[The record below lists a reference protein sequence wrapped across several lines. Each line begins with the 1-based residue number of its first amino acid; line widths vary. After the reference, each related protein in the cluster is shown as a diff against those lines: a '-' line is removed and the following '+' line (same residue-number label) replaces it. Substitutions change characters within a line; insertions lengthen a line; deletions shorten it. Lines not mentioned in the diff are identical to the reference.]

1 MEVYQ
6 HQEARVMQGQQH
18 PPSKRCSHTEPSH
31 PCPPSRFTPSSRPPG
46 VAIPREG
53 GFSLIEL
60 IIVLAIIAASVAL
73 ILDRQNKAQESNRS
87 NDTVQAVSYMVS
99 KIKTFYAS
107 SGSYSGLSAAV
118 INGMS
123 LLNQPLKWD
132 GASILDAWNNPL
144 GVSGNANAA
153 TPSFALSIGGSVNP
167 LSKET
172 CSALATALAAG
183 ADVVNVGGSSEVQL
197 NAGVV
202 SGGSVYK
209 SAAGVLTVANVASG
223 CSAANPQI
231 ALQFH

>member
-6 HQEARVMQGQQH
+6 HEEAKVMQGPQPPKSQRYSPQQPGH
-18 PPSKRCSHTEPSH
+18 RS
-31 PCPPSRFTPSSRPPG
+31 PPSRGTPTRRQRGEANTG
-46 VAIPREG
+46 VG

-144 GVSGNANAA
+144 GVSGNAIAA

-183 ADVVNVGGSSEVQL
+183 ADVVHVGGASDVQL

>member
-1 MEVYQ
+1 MT
-6 HQEARVMQGQQH
+6 MK
-18 PPSKRCSHTEPSH
+18 KRLEL
-31 PCPPSRFTPSSRPPG
+31 
-46 VAIPREG
+46 

-73 ILDRQNKAQESNRS
+73 ILDRQSKAQESNKS

-107 SGSYSGLSAAV
+107 SGSYTGLSAAV

-132 GASILDAWNNPL
+132 GSAILDAWNNPL
-144 GVSGNANAA
+144 GVSGNAASG
-153 TPSFALSIGGSVNP
+153 TPSFALTIGGSVNA

-172 CSALATALAAG
+172 CSALATALASG
-183 ADVVNVGGSSEVQL
+183 ADVVNVGSSTEVQIS
-197 NAGVV
+197 AGVV

-209 SAAGVLTVANVASG
+209 SSSGALTVSNVATG
-223 CSAANPQI
+223 CSSTNAVI
-231 ALQFH
+231 GLQFH

>member
-6 HQEARVMQGQQH
+6 YQEARGKQNIRHQ
-18 PPSKRCSHTEPSH
+18 R
-31 PCPPSRFTPSSRPPG
+31 
-46 VAIPREG
+46 AAN

-73 ILDRQNKAQESNRS
+73 ILDRQSKAQETNRS

-107 SGSYSGLSAAV
+107 SGGYNGLSAVV

-132 GASILDAWNNPL
+132 GSSILDAWNNPL
-144 GVSGNANAA
+144 GVSGNATSA

-167 LSKET
+167 LNKET

-183 ADVVNVGGSSEVQL
+183 ADVVDVGASTEVQL
-197 NAGVV
+197 NSGLV

-209 SAAGVLTVANVASG
+209 SATGALNVASVATG
-223 CSAANPQI
+223 CSATNPLI

>member
-1 MEVYQ
+1 MT
-6 HQEARVMQGQQH
+6 MK
-18 PPSKRCSHTEPSH
+18 KRLEL
-31 PCPPSRFTPSSRPPG
+31 
-46 VAIPREG
+46 

-73 ILDRQNKAQESNRS
+73 ILDRQSKAQESNKS

-107 SGSYSGLSAAV
+107 SGSYTGLSAAV

-132 GASILDAWNNPL
+132 GSAILDAWNNPL
-144 GVSGNANAA
+144 GVSGNAASG
-153 TPSFALSIGGSVNP
+153 TPSFALTIGGSVNA

-172 CSALATALAAG
+172 CSALATALASG
-183 ADVVNVGGSSEVQL
+183 ADVVNVGSSTEVQMS
-197 NAGVV
+197 AGVV

-209 SAAGVLTVANVASG
+209 SSSGALTVGNVATG
-223 CSAANPQI
+223 CSSTNPVI
-231 ALQFH
+231 GLQFH

>member
-1 MEVYQ
+1 MTLKTKHEQ
-6 HQEARVMQGQQH
+6 
-18 PPSKRCSHTEPSH
+18 
-31 PCPPSRFTPSSRPPG
+31 
-46 VAIPREG
+46 

-73 ILDRQNKAQESNRS
+73 ILERQSKAQESNKS

-107 SGSYSGLSAAV
+107 SGSYTGLSASV

-132 GASILDAWNNPL
+132 GTNILDAWNNPL
-144 GVSGNANAA
+144 VLSGNPSAGV
-153 TPSFALSIGGSVNP
+153 PSFALSIGGSVNA

-183 ADVVNVGGSSEVQL
+183 ADLVNVGASTEVQV
-197 NAGVV
+197 ASGVV

-209 SAAGVLTVANVASG
+209 GSTGALNVSNVATG
-223 CSAANPQI
+223 CSSSSPVI
-231 ALQFH
+231 GLQFH

>member
-1 MEVYQ
+1 V
-6 HQEARVMQGQQH
+6 
-18 PPSKRCSHTEPSH
+18 
-31 PCPPSRFTPSSRPPG
+31 
-46 VAIPREG
+46 G

-87 NDTVQAVSYMVS
+87 NDTVQSVSYMVS
-99 KIKTFYAS
+99 KIKTFYES

-144 GVSGNANAA
+144 GVSGNAIAA

-183 ADVVNVGGSSEVQL
+183 ADVVHVGGASDVQL

-223 CSAANPQI
+223 CSATNPQI

>member
-1 MEVYQ
+1 
-6 HQEARVMQGQQH
+6 MQGQQ
-18 PPSKRCSHTEPSH
+18 PPKSQRYSPQQPGHHS
-31 PCPPSRFTPSSRPPG
+31 PPSRGTPTRRQRGEANTG
-46 VAIPREG
+46 VG

-144 GVSGNANAA
+144 GVSGNAIAA

-183 ADVVNVGGSSEVQL
+183 ADVVNVGGASDVQL

-223 CSAANPQI
+223 CSATNPQI